1 MTAPFYGNQ
10 RAQQTLA
17 SAVQGG
23 RLCHAYLIEGPDGVG
38 KTAFAKRFA
47 AAILCTG
54 GGEKPCGEC
63 PACYKTERLIH
74 PDLHLYLS
82 DSKKNSFH
90 VKAVREIKE
99 SVYTRPN
106 ESDCKVY
113 VLCRADDMT
122 LEAQNALLK
131 MLEEPPADTV
141 FLLTCRSRLAIP
153 ETVRSRCVPVLLGPA
168 DEEDCAAALC
178 AAQGIGAEEAAAL
191 AARYHGNIGQ
201 ALDALTDEASKADR
215 ARVEAVLS
223 AMAEGSEY
231 RLAKALSAYESKK
244 PELYGLL
251 DALTQTVRD
260 ALVKALLA
268 DHPVGTYPEQAN
280 ALAGRLTAAQGT
292 ALMALFHQTRTL
304 LDFNASLPL
313 TLMSFGGKIKN
324 ILH

>member
-1 MTAPFYGNQ
+1 MMAPFYGNQ
-10 RAQQTLA
+10 RAKQTLA

-63 PACYKTERLIH
+63 PACFKTERLIH
-74 PDLHLYLS
+74 PDLHLFLS

-90 VKAVREIKE
+90 VKAVREIRE

-106 ESDCKVY
+106 EGDCKVY

-122 LEAQNALLK
+122 IEAQNALLK
-131 MLEEPPADTV
+131 MLEEPPEDTV
-141 FLLTCRSRLAIP
+141 FLLTCRNRLAIP

-168 DEEDCAAALC
+168 GEEECAAALS
-178 AAQGIGAEEAAAL
+178 AAQGLSEEEASAL
-191 AARYHGNIGQ
+191 AARFHGNIGQ
-201 ALDALTDEASKADR
+201 ALDALTDEAYQADR
-215 ARVEAVLS
+215 ARTEAVLS

-231 RLAKALSAYESKK
+231 RLAKALAAYENKK

-251 DALTQTVRD
+251 DALTLTVRD
-260 ALVKALLA
+260 ALCQAFGA
-268 DHPVGTYPEQAN
+268 DHPVGTYPEQAK
-280 ALAGRLTAAQGT
+280 ALAGRLTAAQG
-292 ALMALFHQTRTL
+292 MALEALFQETRAL
-304 LDFNASLPL
+304 LDFNANLPL
-313 TLMSFGGKIKN
+313 TLLSFGGKIKN
-324 ILH
+324 IIH